1 MAAPLPR
8 GLPARLLLLAGL
20 LLRTALYPLR
30 RLTALAFPPGEH
42 DGLASSAVSD
52 RSARLFA
59 AYFRRTCLEGG
70 GGAAS
75 ASASSAADALPS
87 PFGDA
92 GYRSVLADLSGRPS
106 PPLLLVYLD
115 SPLHPDCRAFGAGT
129 LAAGG
134 VLRYLRDEGASTVTC
149 LGASVHSSDGAHLA
163 SLLGA
168 TAYPFV
174 ALLHVRGGGGGGGSG
189 SGSGSAGAPPRDP
202 TLELRLK
209 LQGRPLREMRP
220 AQFLAHLQAVVGQH
234 AVVLAE
240 AEARRLQREEEAL
253 LRDEQDREYREGLDA
268 DRAAQAERE
277 ARREA
282 EEAERREAEEA
293 ERREREER
301 EGRLERARAVLEGEG
316 AEPPAEGDPAA
327 SARVRLTLPNG
338 KRVDRRF
345 HADAPIAAVRAFL
358 TVHFH
363 EAGVGIDNFTLSS
376 SYPRRAFEDPAV
388 TLREGGL
395 VPQAVL
401 MVQDLDA

>member
-1 MAAPLPR
+1 MQMQR
-8 GLPARLLLLAGL
+8 GHKRDD
-20 LLRTALYPLR
+20 R
-30 RLTALAFPPGEH
+30 RK
-42 DGLASSAVSD
+42 
-52 RSARLFA
+52 R
-59 AYFRRTCLEGG
+59 
-70 GGAAS
+70 
-75 ASASSAADALPS
+75 
-87 PFGDA
+87 
-92 GYRSVLADLSGRPS
+92 
-106 PPLLLVYLD
+106 
-115 SPLHPDCRAFGAGT
+115 
-129 LAAGG
+129 
-134 VLRYLRDEGASTVTC
+134 
-149 LGASVHSSDGAHLA
+149 
-163 SLLGA
+163 
-168 TAYPFV
+168 
-174 ALLHVRGGGGGGGSG
+174 
-189 SGSGSAGAPPRDP
+189 
-202 TLELRLK
+202 
-209 LQGRPLREMRP
+209 
-220 AQFLAHLQAVVGQH
+220 
-234 AVVLAE
+234 
-240 AEARRLQREEEAL
+240 REEEKASRKAAEL
-253 LRDEQDREYREGLDA
+253 A
-268 DRAAQAERE
+268 AAQKK
-277 ARREA
+277 REA